1 LVVLRVSN
9 NACCAGPG
17 FKALAVMFFSVYLS
31 CFSDVLMRS
40 RYGKAM
46 SMELG
51 SNRLAEA
58 KKNGG
63 NGAEVYNLEIFLRS
77 NSADK
82 ISKKNKQLL
91 VNSIN
96 K

>member
-1 LVVLRVSN
+1 
-9 NACCAGPG
+9 
-17 FKALAVMFFSVYLS
+17 
-31 CFSDVLMRS
+31 
-40 RYGKAM
+40 
-46 SMELG
+46 MELG